1 MVQLAMVQL
10 QLSRN
15 HASERRRQTVH
26 IPHTMPAAAI
36 DHFGGPEVL
45 TLHVVPVPAIDSG
58 EVLIALDTAGMGP
71 WDVDIREGWY
81 PRGKPHFPLVLGVDG
96 AGVIAAV
103 GSRVRRLKVGDKVYS
118 YSWANPKGAFYAE
131 HVAVAAE
138 KVAPVPKRLDLQ
150 HAGAIATTGLT
161 ALQGIDD
168 ALHVKKGESVII
180 HGGSGGVGTLAI
192 QFAKLRGARV
202 LATGSGQEGVEL
214 VREMGAD
221 IAVDG
226 KHEDVAEAARGF
238 APEGVDA
245 ILALAGGDAL
255 ERALDALRRDGRLAY
270 PNGIEPEPKKR
281 RGVKFIPYDAISG
294 VREFERLNR
303 AAEAAKLKVP
313 IAEAFALVKAAK
325 AHERL
330 AEGHMLGKIVLRIR
344 ES

>member
-1 MVQLAMVQL
+1 MTQL
-10 QLSRN
+10 QSSRN
-15 HASERRRQTVH
+15 HASGHSRHTAH

-45 TLHVVPVPAIDSG
+45 TLHNVPVPAIDEK
-58 EVLIALDTAGMGP
+58 EVLIAIDTAGVGP
-71 WDVDIREGWY
+71 WDADIREGWY
-81 PRGKPHFPLVLGVDG
+81 PTGKPRFPLVLGVDG

-118 YSWANPKGAFYAE
+118 YSWANPKGGFYAE
-131 HVAVAAE
+131 YVAVAAE
-138 KVAPVPKRLDLQ
+138 KVAHVPKRLDLE

-168 ALHVKKGESVII
+168 ALRVKKGETVLI

-192 QFAKLRGARV
+192 QFARLRGAQV
-202 LATGSGQEGVEL
+202 IATGSGLEGVEL

-221 IAVDG
+221 AAVDG
-226 KHEDVAEAARGF
+226 KHEDVAEAARRLV
-238 APEGVDA
+238 PDGVDA

-255 ERALDALRRDGRLAY
+255 ERALDALRSDGRLAY
-270 PNGIEPEPKKR
+270 QNGIEPEPKKR
-281 RGVKFIPYDAISG
+281 RGVEFIPYDAISG

-303 AAEAAKLKVP
+303 AVEAAKLKVP
-313 IAEAFALVKAAK
+313 IAETFPLARAAK

-330 AEGHMLGKIVLRIR
+330 AEGHVLGKMVLRIH

>member
-1 MVQLAMVQL
+1 MTQL
-10 QLSRN
+10 QSSRN
-15 HASERRRQTVH
+15 HASGHSRHTAH

-45 TLHVVPVPAIDSG
+45 TLHNVPVPAIDEK
-58 EVLIALDTAGMGP
+58 EVLIAIDTAGVGP
-71 WDVDIREGWY
+71 WDADIREGWY
-81 PRGKPHFPLVLGVDG
+81 PTGKPRFPLVLGVDG

-118 YSWANPKGAFYAE
+118 YSWANPKGGFYAE
-131 HVAVAAE
+131 YVAVAAE
-138 KVAPVPKRLDLQ
+138 KVAHVPKRLDLE

-168 ALHVKKGESVII
+168 ALRVKKGETVLI

-192 QFAKLRGARV
+192 QFARLRGAQV
-202 LATGSGQEGVEL
+202 IATGSGLEGVEL

-221 IAVDG
+221 AAVDG
-226 KHEDVAEAARGF
+226 KHEDVAEAARRLV
-238 APEGVDA
+238 PDGVDA

-255 ERALDALRRDGRLAY
+255 ERALDALRSDGRLAY

-281 RGVKFIPYDAISG
+281 RGVEFISYDAISG

-303 AAEAAKLKVP
+303 AVEAAAKLKVP
-313 IAEAFALVKAAK
+313 IAETFPLARAAK

-330 AEGHMLGKIVLRIR
+330 AEGHVLGKMVLRIH